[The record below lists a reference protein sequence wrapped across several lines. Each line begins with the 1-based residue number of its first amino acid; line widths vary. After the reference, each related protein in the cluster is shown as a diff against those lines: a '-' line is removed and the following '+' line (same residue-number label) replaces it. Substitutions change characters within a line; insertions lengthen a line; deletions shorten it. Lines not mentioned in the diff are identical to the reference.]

1 MKLEGK
7 VALITGASRGIGRGI
22 ALTYAREGATVA
34 INYVNN
40 MEKAEN
46 VVAEIKKNG
55 GEAFSFKAD
64 VSKTA
69 EVREMVETVIKKYGK
84 IDILVNN
91 AGILI
96 PTMLMDTSDDQWDRV
111 MEINLK
117 GPFLCTREAAKGM
130 IERGYGKIINTASIS
145 GLGCAPLGEGAY
157 GVTKAG
163 LIMLTSVLAQELGPK
178 GINVNA
184 LAPGWV
190 KTDMTLGKS
199 GPEMDAKVNKHKAEL
214 AAMRRIGDPYDIA
227 NLALF
232 LASDESTFITGQT
245 IVADGGRADFVSH
258 G

>member
-7 VALITGASRGIGRGI
+7 VALITGASRGIGKAI
-22 ALTYAREGATVA
+22 ALTYAAEGAIVA
-34 INYVNN
+34 VNYIYN
-40 MEKAEN
+40 MEKAEK
-46 VVAEIKKNG
+46 VVAEITEHG
-55 GEAFSFKAD
+55 GEAFAVKAD
-64 VSKTA
+64 VANKT
-69 EVREMVETVIKKYGK
+69 EVKKMVEAVIEKYGR

-96 PTMLMDTSDDQWDRV
+96 PTMLMETSDKQWDKV
-111 MEINLK
+111 MEVNLK
-117 GPFLCTREAAKGM
+117 GPFICTQEVARGM

-145 GLGCAPLGEGAY
+145 GFGCAPLGEGAY

-163 LIMLTSVLAQELGPK
+163 LIMLTSVFAQELGPK

-190 KTDMTLGKS
+190 KTDMTLDKS
-199 GPEMDAKVNKHKAEL
+199 GPEQDSKVNELKAGL
-214 AAMRRIGDPYDIA
+214 AAMRRIGDPKDIA
-227 NLALF
+227 ALALF
-232 LASDESTFITGQT
+232 LASDESSFITGQT